1 MKVTAETIQEH
12 ENPLAMEGHTY
23 GLNHHRDRYTNWE
36 LSTKH
41 PDYKVHPLPY
51 QPISSHLEEKI
62 PGAAW
67 TSHAEGFSI

>member
-1 MKVTAETIQEH
+1 MMDKDAGATSEHCGFHLMQVDKRILKVTAETIQEH

-41 PDYKVHPLPY
+41 PDY
-51 QPISSHLEEKI
+51 
-62 PGAAW
+62 
-67 TSHAEGFSI
+67 